1 MISKKKAAILG
12 AVALVALL
20 LGLAARAKWNAAHVV
35 PTAAPAVPAVTAP
48 SSPPAPAPTP
58 VPEPSPAI
66 VPPVAPPAK

>member
-1 MISKKKAAILG
+1 MISKKRVAILG

-20 LGLAARAKWNAAHVV
+20 LGLVARAKWNAVHVV
-35 PTAAPAVPAVTAP
+35 PTVAPAVPAVTAP
-48 SSPPAPAPTP
+48 SAPPAPAPTP